1 MEILLVLQIIVVI
14 ALIAV
19 ILVQKT
25 SSDGF
30 TGGSS
35 SPNSFLTGRASANLF
50 TRATSILATIFIVN
64 SLALAYIASH
74 IDRGDSIIDSA
85 MQEAEQNKP
94 SSTTSEKANNEPA
107 KLAVPASETSAP
119 AASLPAEAPVTPAT
133 NSVPTESQQLENTQ
147 QPNNSVPVSE

>member
-50 TRATSILATIFIVN
+50 TRATSILATIFILN

-74 IDRGDSIIDSA
+74 IDRGESIVDSA
-85 MQEAEQNKP
+85 MQEAEKIEKEAP
-94 SSTTSEKANNEPA
+94 LSSTEALEKN
-107 KLAVPASETSAP
+107 KISVPPSETESSA
-119 AASLPAEAPVTPAT
+119 APQPEQISSELNKDAQK
-133 NSVPTESQQLENTQ
+133 PENTQ
-147 QPNNSVPVSE
+147 QPINSVPVSE